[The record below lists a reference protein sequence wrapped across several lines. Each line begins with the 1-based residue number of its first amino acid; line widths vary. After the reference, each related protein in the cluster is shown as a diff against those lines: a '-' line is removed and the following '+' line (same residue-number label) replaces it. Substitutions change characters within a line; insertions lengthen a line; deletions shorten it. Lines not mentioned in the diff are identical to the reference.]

1 MTDLSHELFA
11 PGLEVCCSVGLLQ
24 VVLRTPCCLW
34 EPDRYCAHSVAMKDS
49 DLGIEIER
57 LTGKR
62 VKKMYDLSLK
72 RN

>member
-1 MTDLSHELFA
+1 MTDSSHKLFA

-24 VVLRTPCCLW
+24 TPCCLW

-57 LTGKR
+57 ITGNASKR
-62 VKKMYDLSLK
+62 CMTFA
-72 RN
+72 